1 MLVHCVYFY
10 LKPEITEAQRAD
22 FRRGLESLAGV
33 KSAEKVYVG
42 KPADLPKRPVLDDT
56 YSFGLTVIFK
66 DTAGH
71 NAYQTD
77 PIHVAFLDKFRSY
90 WTRVQ
95 VYDAD

>member
-33 KSAEKVYVG
+33 KSADKVYVG
-42 KPADLPKRPVLDDT
+42 KPAALPKRPVLDDS

-66 DTAGH
+66 DTAAH

-77 PIHVAFLDKFRSY
+77 PVHVAFLDKFKPF